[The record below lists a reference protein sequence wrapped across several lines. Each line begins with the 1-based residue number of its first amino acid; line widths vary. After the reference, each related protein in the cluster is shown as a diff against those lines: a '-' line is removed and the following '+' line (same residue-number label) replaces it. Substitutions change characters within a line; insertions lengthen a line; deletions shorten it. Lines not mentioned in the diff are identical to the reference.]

1 MNRQLVYT
9 FSNIL
14 QSSLPFLLI
23 PFLAKN
29 LTVEGYGT
37 IGLFQSVA
45 GLFITLFGLGSVSL
59 LIREYVSKYDKY
71 TILITASFIITIVNS
86 LLMIFVCYFFKS
98 SLVELLSID
107 IFIVYLAVSYS
118 IPIIF
123 INITLVQLHLK
134 DDVVK
139 YVVIQLSHSVLTVLL
154 SVLLVEFTSLDYLG
168 RIIGMIMGAASIS
181 VISLFI
187 LIKFKLICF
196 GKVQDIKNEIRYILK
211 YGCPLLPHIII
222 SFFIGSLDKFYINSQ
237 YTSLILGSYMIS
249 FQISN
254 IINVVSLSISKIYQ
268 PWFFNQLHNGTKI
281 TELRVYLFLG
291 LLFILLFLLNL
302 TLQDFYN
309 YGITFLAGDKY
320 SDVGLLIQLM
330 VVGQLLGGLYQLLM
344 AKLLFLKKTSI
355 LSKISIFTLIFYMSM
370 LYFLPEHYGVI
381 GVILSFLFTWIF
393 RIVLVF
399 YNIMPIGIEGLKNGK
414 RSSSI

>member
-1 MNRQLVYT
+1 LNRQLVYT
-9 FSNIL
+9 ISNIL

-37 IGLFQSVA
+37 VGIFQSVA
-45 GLFITLFGLGSVSL
+45 GLFITLFGIGSVSL
-59 LIREYVSKYDKY
+59 LIREYVSKYDQF
-71 TILITASFIITIVNS
+71 TTLVTASLIITIVNS
-86 LLMIFVCYFFKS
+86 LLIIFMCYIFKS
-98 SLVELLSID
+98 SLIELLSID
-107 IFIVYLAVSYS
+107 IFIIYLAVSYA

-134 DDVVK
+134 DDIVK
-139 YVVIQLSHSVLTVLL
+139 YVVIQLSHSMLTVLL
-154 SVLLVEFTSLDYLG
+154 SILLVEFTSLDYLG
-168 RIIGMIMGAASIS
+168 RIMGMIMGAASIS
-181 VISLFI
+181 IMSLFI
-187 LIKFKLICF
+187 LVKFKLVSF
-196 GKVQDIKNEIRYILK
+196 GKVQPIKNEIRCILK
-211 YGCPLLPHIII
+211 YGIPLLPHIII

-254 IINVVSLSISKIYQ
+254 IINVVCLSVSKIYQ
-268 PWFFNQLHNGTKI
+268 PWFFKQLHNGTRN
-281 TELRVYLFLG
+281 TEVRVYFLLGFLFIFLFL
-291 LLFILLFLLNL
+291 INL
-302 TLQDFYN
+302 TLQDFYD
-309 YGITFLAGDKY
+309 YGMTFLAGDKY

-344 AKLLFLKKTSI
+344 AKLLFLKKTAI
-355 LSKISIFTLIFYMSM
+355 LSKISILSLIFYISM
-370 LYFLPEHYGVI
+370 LFFLPEYYGVI
-381 GVILSFLFTWIF
+381 GVILSFLLTWIF

-414 RSSSI
+414 RSNSI